1 MLQVKKDNTGLQ
13 QGFFMKFQN
22 GYQISVQFGS
32 GNYCLN
38 SLKLLDENKQ
48 SIFAKCKDCETAI
61 FKPNGKFL
69 KYKGDDVQ
77 GYQTTDEVA
86 ETIAYIQTLEA
97 NNYGRVSDDNSRT
110 WTNKKY
116 HKRY

>member
-38 SLKLLDENKQ
+38 SLKLLD
-48 SIFAKCKDCETAI
+48 
-61 FKPNGKFL
+61 
-69 KYKGDDVQ
+69 
-77 GYQTTDEVA
+77 
-86 ETIAYIQTLEA
+86 IAYIQTLEA

-110 WTNKKY
+110 
-116 HKRY
+116 